1 MASDVKISYIN
12 LPVTFD
18 QALDGIAYDHGEQGL
33 GKALRLLCAC
43 ASQQSKHPEYMLDIT
58 GEKGWKLLAG
68 RLRFDS
74 VKDCMDFISDMR
86 AEGLCAIVAEDGR
99 EYVACP
105 IVSACVDAYKGKSER
120 AKNAAKA
127 RWSKKNEL
135 EGGESE

>member
-33 GKALRLLCAC
+33 GKALRLLCTC
-43 ASQQSKHPEYMLDIT
+43 ASQQSKPPRYMLDVT
-58 GEKGWKLLAG
+58 GEKGWKLLAS
-68 RLRFDS
+68 RLRFDG
-74 VKDCMDFISDMR
+74 VRDCMDFISDMR
-86 AEGLCAIVAEDGR
+86 AEGLCEIVSDGGR
-99 EYVACP
+99 EYLGCP
-105 IVSACVDAYKGKSER
+105 IVSDCVDAYKGKSER

-127 RWSKKNEL
+127 RWSKKSEL